1 MFNGFLAFLLFIASG
16 FIILLVLVQR
26 GKGGGLT
33 GALGGMGGQ
42 SAFGAK
48 AGDVFT
54 KITVA
59 SAAIWIVLCLIT
71 IRAFSYIPVNK
82 DNIGAYDGE
91 GLFKADGQNTVVGG
105 NDPVGLPSIGGT
117 GDETDENEAG
127 KSEPDDE
134 SKADEKAE
142 VEDSKSSEPPV
153 PPTNPDEKS
162 EAEKQDPKPADSG
175 KSEADGQPEK
185 ASQPGKAAEPAKSG
199 ENEKTSEPEKSG
211 EAEKSGEP
219 KKSVD
224 GN

>member
-71 IRAFSYIPVNK
+71 IRAFSYVPVNK
-82 DNIGAYDGE
+82 DNVGAYDGE
-91 GLFKADGQNTVVGG
+91 GLFKAEGAVIGG
-105 NDPVGLPSIGGT
+105 SDPVELPSIGGT
-117 GDETDENEAG
+117 GDDSVEDDSEAT
-127 KSEPDDE
+127 KSDDA
-134 SKADEKAE
+134 SRADEKTD
-142 VEDSKSSEPPV
+142 VEDAKSSLPPV
-153 PPTNPDEKS
+153 PPTNPNEKS
-162 EAEKQDPKPADSG
+162 NAEEQDPKSDDSG
-175 KSEADGQPEK
+175 ESKTEATGQPEN
-185 ASQPGKAAEPAKSG
+185 A
-199 ENEKTSEPEKSG
+199 SEPEKSAEPASSG
-211 EAEKSGEP
+211 ENQKTAEPEKSAEP
-219 KKSVD
+219 KKNDD
-224 GN
+224 GK